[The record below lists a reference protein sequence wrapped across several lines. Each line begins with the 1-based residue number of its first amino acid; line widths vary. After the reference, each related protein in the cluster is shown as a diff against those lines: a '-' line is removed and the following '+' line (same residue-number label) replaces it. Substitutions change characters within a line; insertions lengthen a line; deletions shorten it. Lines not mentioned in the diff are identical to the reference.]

1 MHDEA
6 PRNVLQSISLTEDKA
21 ASALISK
28 SNKQSGHKIVRITL
42 RIVLTLLCLI
52 GFLLSILPWGRAIA
66 RSALLLP
73 ALVAASQ
80 PAPLI
85 TNGETVA
92 HKQMTVPSRGGTVYL
107 DVYEPEA
114 SVPLIASARS
124 GVLIIPGAGDNR
136 QVPQLI
142 NFSEA
147 LAHTVLVVMDM
158 VTPTLINYDLSVQ
171 DSDAVVQAFQKL
183 SHLPEM
189 EGRRVGIMSFS
200 AGVPLACFASIDPRI
215 RDQVAYV
222 TVFGGYFNTKSLL
235 RAFGRRAIDIDG
247 RTEYWQPTEVPIL
260 VLTNVITK
268 VFSPDEHSRIV
279 KALAPGGTRLTHT
292 QIAQL
297 SPAAQ
302 AAYQLLTG
310 SAPDKVDANIA
321 ALPPTIQTELNEL
334 SPSRVITQIRAPI
347 FLLHDRNDSSI
358 PVTESRDFAAALT
371 RLHHQ
376 HDYVEF
382 HIFDHVQVRAN
393 LQLSQELTD
402 GTRLFTILDE
412 LLFTV
417 S

>member
-147 LAHTVLVVMDM
+147 LARTGLVVMDM
-158 VTPTLINYDLSVQ
+158 LTPTLINYDLSAQ

-183 SHLPEM
+183 AHLPGM
-189 EGRRVGIMSFS
+189 EGRRIGLISFS
-200 AGVPLACFASIDPRI
+200 AGVPLACFGAADPRI

-222 TVFGGYFNTKSLL
+222 AVFGGYFNTKSVL
-235 RAFGRRAIDIDG
+235 RAFGRRAIEADG
-247 RTEYWQPTEVPIL
+247 KTEHWQPTAVPLL
-260 VLTNVITK
+260 VLTNLITK
-268 VFSPDEHSRIV
+268 AFTPDERSLIT
-279 KALAPGGTRLTHT
+279 KALATNGTPLTPA
-292 QIAQL
+292 QVAQL
-297 SPAAQ
+297 SPSAQ

-310 SAPDKVDANIA
+310 SAPDKVEAIIA
-321 ALPPTIQTELNEL
+321 ALPPTIQAELNEL
-334 SPSRVITQIRAPI
+334 SPSSVIAQVLAPI
-347 FLLHDRNDSSI
+347 L
-358 PVTESRDFAAALT
+358 
-371 RLHHQ
+371 
-376 HDYVEF
+376 
-382 HIFDHVQVRAN
+382 
-393 LQLSQELTD
+393 
-402 GTRLFTILDE
+402 
-412 LLFTV
+412 
-417 S
+417 

>member
-1 MHDEA
+1 MHD
-6 PRNVLQSISLTEDKA
+6 NVSNSVQQNIPTAEDEA
-21 ASALISK
+21 ASTPI
-28 SNKQSGHKIVRITL
+28 NKRSRPSGHKIGRNIL
-42 RIVLTLLCLI
+42 RIMLMLLFLI
-52 GFLLSILPWGRAIA
+52 GFVLSVLPWGRAIA
-66 RSALLLP
+66 RSVLLLP

-85 TNGETVA
+85 ANGETVV

-107 DVYEPEA
+107 DVYEPQA
-114 SVPLIASARS
+114 DVPLIKSARS

-147 LAHTVLVVMDM
+147 LARTGLVVMDM

-189 EGRRVGIMSFS
+189 AGSRIGIISFS
-200 AGVPLACFASIDPRI
+200 AGVPLACFGAVDSRI
-215 RDQVAYV
+215 RDQVAYIA
-222 TVFGGYFNTKSLL
+222 VFGGYFNTKSVL

-247 RTEYWQPTEVPIL
+247 KTESWQPTEVPIL

-268 VFSPDEHSRIV
+268 AFSSGERSRIYN
-279 KALAPGGTRLTHT
+279 ALAPGGIPLTSM

-297 SPAAQ
+297 SPGAR

-310 SAPDKVDANIA
+310 TAPDKVDVNIA
-321 ALPPTIQTELNEL
+321 ALPPMIQTELDKL

-347 FLLHDRNDSSI
+347 FLLHDRNDSSL

-382 HIFDHVQVRAN
+382 HIFDHVQVRSN
-393 LQLSQELTD
+393 LQLNQELTD
-402 GTRLFTILDE
+402 GIRLFTILKE
-412 LLFTV
+412 LLLTA

>member
-1 MHDEA
+1 MHDKVSNNIQQNLSTVEDEA
-6 PRNVLQSISLTEDKA
+6 ATT
-21 ASALISK
+21 LISK
-28 SNKQSGHKIVRITL
+28 SNKQSGHKIVRTIL
-42 RIVLTLLCLI
+42 RIVLMLLCLV
-52 GFLLSILPWGRAIA
+52 GFVLSVLPWGRAIV

-85 TNGETVA
+85 ANGEIVV
-92 HKQMTVPSRGGTVYL
+92 HKQMTVPSRSGTVYL
-107 DVYEPEA
+107 DVYEPDA
-114 SVPLIASARS
+114 SIPLITGARS

-147 LAHTVLVVMDM
+147 LARTGLVVMDM
-158 VTPTLINYDLSVQ
+158 LTPTLINYDLSAQ

-183 SHLPEM
+183 AHLPGM
-189 EGRRVGIMSFS
+189 EGRRIGIISFS
-200 AGVPLACFASIDPRI
+200 AGVPLACFGSADVRI

-222 TVFGGYFNTKSLL
+222 AVFGGYFNTKSVL
-235 RAFGRRAIDIDG
+235 RAFGRRAIDING
-247 RTEYWQPTEVPIL
+247 KTEHWQPTAVPIL

-268 VFSPDEHSRIV
+268 AFSPDERLRIW
-279 KALAPGGTRLTHT
+279 KSLAPGGTPLTHT

-297 SPAAQ
+297 SLGVQ

-321 ALPPTIQTELNEL
+321 ALPPTIQAELSEL
-334 SPSRVITQIRAPI
+334 SPSRVITQLRAPI
-347 FLLHDRNDSSI
+347 FLLHDRNDSSL

-382 HIFDHVQVRAN
+382 HIFDHVQVKSD
-393 LQLSQELTD
+393 LQLNQELTD
-402 GTRLFTILDE
+402 GTRLFTILSE

>member
-114 SVPLIASARS
+114 SVPLIANARS

-147 LAHTVLVVMDM
+147 LARTGLVVMDM

-235 RAFGRRAIDIDG
+235 RAFGRRAMDIDG

-279 KALAPGGTRLTHT
+279 KAHAPGGSRLTHT

-321 ALPPTIQTELNEL
+321 SLHHTIQTEVNEH
-334 SPSRVITQIRAPI
+334 SPSRAITKIRAQM

-358 PVTESRDFAAALT
+358 PVT
-371 RLHHQ
+371 
-376 HDYVEF
+376 
-382 HIFDHVQVRAN
+382 
-393 LQLSQELTD
+393 
-402 GTRLFTILDE
+402 
-412 LLFTV
+412 
-417 S
+417 

>member
-73 ALVAASQ
+73 AVVAASQ
-80 PAPLI
+80 PAALI

-147 LAHTVLVVMDM
+147 LAHTALVVMDM
-158 VTPTLINYDLSVQ
+158 VTPTLINYDLSVK
-171 DSDAVVQAFQKL
+171 DSAAVVHPFHNL
-183 SHLPEM
+183 THLPHM
-189 EGRRVGIMSFS
+189 HRSQFS
-200 AGVPLACFASIDPRI
+200 LIPL
-215 RDQVAYV
+215 
-222 TVFGGYFNTKSLL
+222 T
-235 RAFGRRAIDIDG
+235 
-247 RTEYWQPTEVPIL
+247 
-260 VLTNVITK
+260 
-268 VFSPDEHSRIV
+268 
-279 KALAPGGTRLTHT
+279 
-292 QIAQL
+292 
-297 SPAAQ
+297 
-302 AAYQLLTG
+302 
-310 SAPDKVDANIA
+310 
-321 ALPPTIQTELNEL
+321 
-334 SPSRVITQIRAPI
+334 
-347 FLLHDRNDSSI
+347 
-358 PVTESRDFAAALT
+358 
-371 RLHHQ
+371 
-376 HDYVEF
+376 
-382 HIFDHVQVRAN
+382 
-393 LQLSQELTD
+393 
-402 GTRLFTILDE
+402 
-412 LLFTV
+412 
-417 S
+417 